1 MLLNNIFN
9 YAKFH
14 FFLLSIKFNF
24 LNEWVTFCILNIQ
37 IQTDSHMTSKDD
49 TDDITFD
56 KSLQLNIMKFL

>member
-1 MLLNNIFN
+1 MMLNNIFN

-14 FFLLSIKFNF
+14 FFLLSIKFNV

-49 TDDITFD
+49 TFD
-56 KSLQLNIMKFL
+56 KPIANL